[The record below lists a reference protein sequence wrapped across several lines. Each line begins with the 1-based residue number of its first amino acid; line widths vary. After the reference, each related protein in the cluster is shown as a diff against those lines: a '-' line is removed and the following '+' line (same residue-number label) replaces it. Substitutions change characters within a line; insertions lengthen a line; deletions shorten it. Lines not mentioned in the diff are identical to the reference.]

1 MQRRRI
7 QEKPTYLAST
17 MTAVEFRLFFETL
30 PDKIEAGKTL
40 PTKKAF
46 ALESGV
52 PPPLVKEIVNGSKPL
67 NELTINRLLPVMR
80 RYGFQ
85 G

>member
-1 MQRRRI
+1 
-7 QEKPTYLAST
+7 
-17 MTAVEFRLFFETL
+17 MTAVEFRLFLNSL
-30 PDKIEAGKTL
+30 PDKWESKQTL

-46 ALESGV
+46 TLESGV
-52 PPPLVKEIVNGSKPL
+52 PAPLVKEIISGSKPL
-67 NELTINRLLPVMR
+67 NEMTLNRLLPVMR

>member
-1 MQRRRI
+1 MQRRSI
-7 QEKPTYLAST
+7 QKTPTYLAST
-17 MTAVEFRLFFETL
+17 MTAIEFRLFFDSL
-30 PDKIEAGKTL
+30 PDKIEVGKTL

-46 ALESGV
+46 TLESGV
-52 PPPLVKEIVNGSKPL
+52 PILLVKEIVNGSRPL
-67 NELTINRLLPVMR
+67 NDLTINKLLPVMR